1 MTSSTDSLQI
11 SWKIVKTKK
20 TRNVTGCEIPLGYEY
35 LHLPDETRGP
45 GREGAVL
52 VTNNESGFNRY
63 PGVAIENWIFPP

>member
-1 MTSSTDSLQI
+1 
-11 SWKIVKTKK
+11 
-20 TRNVTGCEIPLGYEY
+20 VTGCEIPLGYEY